1 MKARDVLNRCRALTA
16 MQRWAV
22 LAAIFGLPLSAL
34 SIRLLG
40 APRVLRWA
48 SRCAA
53 TARRSSVVDE
63 VPAARQL
70 ASAVNAV
77 AYRRPWRANCLTRSL
92 FLLWLLARHGIA
104 AELVIGARLIDGV
117 LEAHAWVTC
126 AHQPVNDTAD
136 VASRFAPFD
145 GLTASAVLVD
155 R

>member
-1 MKARDVLNRCRALTA
+1 MKAGDMLNRFRALTV

-22 LAAIFGLPLSAL
+22 LAAMFGLPLSAL

-40 APRVLRWA
+40 VPRVLRWA
-48 SRCAA
+48 SRSTAA
-53 TARRSSVVDE
+53 TRRCDAVNE
-63 VPAARQL
+63 VATARQL

-126 AHQPVNDTAD
+126 AHQPVNDVAD
-136 VASRFAPFD
+136 VASRFVPFD
-145 GLTASAVLVD
+145 GLTEAAVLVD
-155 R
+155 Q